1 MDRID
6 GWADTEKKVMPRKKV
21 SRALPGD
28 ELAVSEEFLPGRHAY
43 DDNGSIRALLP
54 GNVKEDRSKGEISVQ
69 PSSEARVI
77 SVGDVVSG
85 QVEAVQTASAG
96 VRIYYLN
103 GKPTD
108 TGFSGMLLLRGD
120 SRDRGARNRTFV
132 KLGDIVRARVS
143 STLNAIIQLS
153 IEGEKFGVIFAKCSN
168 CGRPLLR
175 AGTRAKCDECGNVE
189 ERKFASDFGRV
200 PVQP

>member
-6 GWADTEKKVMPRKKV
+6 SWADTEEKVMSKRKD

-28 ELAVSEEFLPGRHAY
+28 KLAVSEEYLPGRHVY
-43 DDNGSIRALLP
+43 DDDGSLRALLP
-54 GNVKEDRSKGEISVQ
+54 GNVKEDRSIGEISVQ
-69 PSSEARVI
+69 PSSEALVI
-77 SVGDVVSG
+77 SVGDVVTG

-96 VRIYYLN
+96 VRIYYVN
-103 GKPTD
+103 SKPTD

-120 SRDRGARNRTFV
+120 SRDRGARSRTYV

-153 IEGEKFGVIFAKCSN
+153 IEGDKFGVVFAKCSN
-168 CGRPLLR
+168 CGKPLLR
-175 AGTRAKCDECGNVE
+175 GESRAKCDECGNVE
-189 ERKFASDFGRV
+189 ERKFASDFGRA
-200 PVQP
+200 PIQP

>member
-1 MDRID
+1 VDRID
-6 GWADTEKKVMPRKKV
+6 CGIDTEKKIMPKKV

-28 ELAVSEEFLPGRHAY
+28 KLAVSEEYLPGKHVY
-43 DDNGSIRALLP
+43 DDNGSLRALLP
-54 GNVKEDRSKGEISVQ
+54 GNVREDRSKGEISVQ

-77 SVGDVVSG
+77 SVGDAVSG
-85 QVEAVQTASAG
+85 QVEAVQTASAV
-96 VRIYYLN
+96 VRIYYVN

-120 SRDRGARNRTFV
+120 SRDRGARSRTYV

-153 IEGEKFGVIFAKCSN
+153 IEGDNFGVIFAKCSN

-175 AGTRAKCDECGNVE
+175 GGNRAKCDECGNVE
-189 ERKFASDFGRV
+189 ERKFASDFGQV
-200 PVQP
+200 PIQP

>member
-6 GWADTEKKVMPRKKV
+6 SRVDTEKKVMSKRKV

-28 ELAVSEEFLPGRHAY
+28 KLAVSEEYLPGKHVY

-54 GNVKEDRSKGEISVQ
+54 GNVREDRSRGEISVQ

-96 VRIYYLN
+96 VRIYYVN
-103 GKPTD
+103 GEPTD

-120 SRDRGARNRTFV
+120 SRDRAARSRTYV

-153 IEGEKFGVIFAKCSN
+153 IEGDKFGVIFAKCSN
-168 CGRPLLR
+168 CGRPLSR
-175 AGTRAKCDECGNVE
+175 GGNRAKCDECGNVE